1 MFTGTKYCL
10 VVFWGFFCCRLV
22 SAWVLENKDSSMHLK
37 DAHSGSEA
45 NILCYGP
52 TGARERKGNS
62 VVGLKCLA
70 VKSPNTS
77 K

>member
-1 MFTGTKYCL
+1 
-10 VVFWGFFCCRLV
+10 
-22 SAWVLENKDSSMHLK
+22 MHLK
-37 DAHSGSEA
+37 DVHSGSEA
-45 NILCYGP
+45 NILCCGP

-77 K
+77 MARSDGE